1 MSDKKKIIVVDD
13 DQDIVDSITM
23 ILESAGYDALTADSS
38 DSCRELLKSVK
49 PDLFILD
56 VMMETMTDGYNLGF
70 EIKSDA
76 ELKSIPII
84 IVSSIEKHTGFPVD
98 KEYIQADE
106 FLEKPLQPK
115 VLLESIKKYI
125 R

>member
-1 MSDKKKIIVVDD
+1 MSDKKKILVVDD
-13 DQDIVDSITM
+13 DQDIVESITM
-23 ILESAGYDALTADSS
+23 ILESAGYDVLAADSS
-38 DSCRELLKSVK
+38 DSCRELLKSGK
-49 PDLFILD
+49 PDLLILD

-70 EIKSDA
+70 EIKSDP
-76 ELKSIPII
+76 ELKSIPVI

-98 KEYIQADE
+98 KEYIQANE

-115 VLLESIKKYI
+115 VLLDSIKKYI

>member
-1 MSDKKKIIVVDD
+1 MSDKKKIMVVDD
-13 DQDIVDSITM
+13 DQDIVESITI
-23 ILESAGYDALTADSS
+23 ILESAGYDVLAADSS

-56 VMMETMTDGYNLGF
+56 VMMETITDGYNLGF
-70 EIKSDA
+70 EIKSDP
-76 ELKSIPII
+76 ELKSIPVI

-106 FLEKPLQPK
+106 FLEKPLQPN
-115 VLLESIKKYI
+115 VLLDSIKKYI